1 MTRWKPLGPYLLL
14 NVIVSALTTLL
25 VLAIW
30 ARSQP
35 AGVEQPSAQIGE
47 VGGNPAVQN
56 GESSG
61 GDGGS
66 VISQLAISSVVGAG
80 DLSSERVLIQYVGD
94 GEVSLAG
101 WQLKDEE
108 GNTFTFPG
116 LTMFS
121 GGAVTVHTAAGTN
134 TVVDLYWGLEQAIWR
149 EGEQV
154 SLLDPDGNVAATYF
168 VP

>member
-1 MTRWKPLGPYLLL
+1 MARWKPLGPYLLL
-14 NVIVSALTTLL
+14 NVVVSALTTLL

-35 AGVEQPSAQIGE
+35 SGVEQPSLQAGE
-47 VGGNPAVQN
+47 NGDNPALQTSGSN
-56 GESSG
+56 GEE
-61 GDGGS
+61 GGS

-80 DLSSERVLIQYVGD
+80 DLNSECVLIQYVGD

-101 WQLKDEE
+101 WQLQDEE

-154 SLLDPDGNVAATYF
+154 ILLDPDGNVAATYF